1 MGDYYYSG
9 YYVQKDYEKAKGY
22 YEKAGSKGLSQGLI
36 NIGLMY

>member
-9 YYVQKDYEKAKGY
+9 YYVQKDLTKAKSY
-22 YEKAGSKGLSQGLI
+22 YEKAASKGLSQGFI